1 MSYAQTKKVINL
13 SEMVDGVEIYSNNIM
28 KCADEYIQQRTDGS
42 LKNIREMFPD
52 MIYYI
57 HDALELDIDTDD
69 IDGMDALFN
78 IYVRLCG
85 RCSVLPT
92 VECFSWLIGI
102 MCATIKE
109 WANGVVRADSS
120 RKHGIFA
127 KKWIDTCA
135 ASCVNRL
142 SNQTGSN
149 VNLIFVAKAAYGMAE
164 TAPVQV
170 QKSEALPVSEL
181 PKQLGGV
188 DNVDKLEQ
196 KE

>member
-13 SEMVDGVEIYSNNIM
+13 SEMANGVEIYTNDIM
-28 KCADEYIQQRTDGS
+28 RYADEYIQQRTNGS
-42 LKNIREMFPD
+42 LKNIKEMFPD
-52 MIYYI
+52 MIFYI
-57 HDALELDIDTDD
+57 HDILNLDIDTDD

-78 IYVRLCG
+78 VYVRLCG
-85 RCSVLPT
+85 RCGVLPT
-92 VECFSWLIGI
+92 IECYSWLVGI

-127 KKWIDTCA
+127 KKWTDTCA
-135 ASCVNRL
+135 AACVNRL
-142 SNQTGSN
+142 SNQAGSN

-170 QKSEALPVSEL
+170 QRSEALPVSEL
-181 PKQLGGV
+181 PKQLGGANV
-188 DNVDKLEQ
+188 VDKLEQ